1 MFFKKLKFRIVIFIV
16 CILGMFSN
24 IYSVSYT
31 YPTNKNKDVKV
42 SSINTIAANPEFNF
56 KSKSQV
62 LMEPTTGE
70 ILYANNENEKL
81 LPASVTK
88 IMTLLIAME
97 QIDSGKMTYEDKVK
111 CSAKASHMG
120 GSQIWFKENEE
131 LTVDE
136 CLKAICVVSANDVTV
151 AMAEKIGGSEENFVK
166 MMNDK
171 AAELGMEN
179 TSFKNSHGI
188 DEEGHYST
196 AKDIAIMS
204 RELITKHP
212 DILKYT
218 SIWQDTLRNGEFGL
232 NSTNKLIRFY
242 EGATGLKTGSTSQAL
257 FNLSGTATRNG
268 TSFIAV
274 VMRAPSSEVRLKEV
288 KELLDYGFANYEIKK
303 ICEKEILAE
312 NITVNKSIG
321 NTAETVIKDDITVLV
336 NKGEKFDTINKIT
349 YDENITAPLRQGDSV
364 GKIEIFNAKTN
375 EKVGESKVI
384 ITKDIEKSKFIDYLK
399 YAFKIFLIKNVVVE

>member
-1 MFFKKLKFRIVIFIV
+1 MKKLLAVILTAVMMLCVLPIKFNGAELYGEAKSVILIEA
-16 CILGMFSN
+16 S
-24 IYSVSYT
+24 
-31 YPTNKNKDVKV
+31 
-42 SSINTIAANPEFNF
+42 
-56 KSKSQV
+56 
-62 LMEPTTGE
+62 TGE
-70 ILYANNENEKL
+70 VLYEHNADQRL
-81 LPASVTK
+81 PPASVTK
-88 IMTLLIAME
+88 IMTLLLTME
-97 QIDSGKMTYEDKVK
+97 QIDSGKMTYNDKVK

-151 AMAEKIGGSEENFVK
+151 AVAEKIGGSEESFVK

-171 AAELGMEN
+171 ALELGMEN
-179 TSFKNSHGI
+179 TCFKNSHGI
-188 DEEGHYST
+188 DEEGHYSS

-274 VMRAPSSEVRLKEV
+274 VMRAPSSDIRLQEV
-288 KELLDYGFANYEIKK
+288 KQLLDYGFSNYETKN
-303 ICEKEILAE
+303 ICEKGVRAE
-312 NITVNKSIG
+312 NITVNKNIE
-321 NTAETVIKDDITVLV
+321 NTYETQIKDDISVLV
-336 NKGEKFDTINKIT
+336 NKGEKIDMINKIT
-349 YDENITAPLRQGDSV
+349 YNENIIAPLKNGDIV
-364 GKIEIFNAKTN
+364 GRIEIVNSNTN
-375 EKVGESKVI
+375 EKIGESDLIVI
-384 ITKDIEKSKFIDYLK
+384 NDIEKSSFIDYLK
-399 YAFKIFLIKNVVVE
+399 YAFKIFIIKNVVVK